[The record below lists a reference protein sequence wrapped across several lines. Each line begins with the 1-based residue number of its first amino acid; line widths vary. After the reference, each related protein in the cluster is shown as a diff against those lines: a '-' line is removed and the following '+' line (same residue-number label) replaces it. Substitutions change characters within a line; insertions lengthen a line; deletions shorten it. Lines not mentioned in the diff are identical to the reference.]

1 MSSFSDRVKELRLER
16 NLSLR
21 QLSKLTDI
29 SPSAIHAYEMGK
41 REASHQSLE
50 ALSDVFNCDIDYIL
64 GKTDVRNSVANALGF
79 KSLYEAHK
87 AGVDIYKMDLQLFAS
102 KNPTAV
108 SDGISEKRR
117 ELIEFAMTVP
127 EEKADRIL
135 QVMKLIVEAD

>member
-87 AGVDIYKMDLQLFAS
+87 AGVDLQLFAS
-102 KNPTAV
+102 KKPTAIH
-108 SDGISEKRR
+108 DGISEKRR
-117 ELIEFAMTVP
+117 ALIEFAMTVP

>member
-87 AGVDIYKMDLQLFAS
+87 AGMNLQLFAS
-102 KNPTAV
+102 KNPTAIH
-108 SDGISEKRR
+108 DGISEKRR
-117 ELIEFAMTVP
+117 ALIEFAMTVP
-127 EEKADRIL
+127 EEKAERIL